1 MSIERARKYL
11 QQFGRDGDIIETSAS
26 SATVELAA
34 AALGVEPARI
44 AKTLSF
50 MAKGGVI
57 LIVAAGDCKID
68 NRKYKELF
76 GCKAK
81 MLSTDEVLQYT
92 GHDVGGVCP
101 FGIPE
106 NVRVYTDVSLQRFRT
121 VFPACGSSNSAI
133 ELNCDDLFRLSDSL
147 GWIDVG
153 KPQQY

>member
-1 MSIERARKYL
+1 
-11 QQFGRDGDIIETSAS
+11 
-26 SATVELAA
+26 
-34 AALGVEPARI
+34 
-44 AKTLSF
+44 
-50 MAKGGVI
+50 
-57 LIVAAGDCKID
+57 
-68 NRKYKELF
+68 
-76 GCKAK
+76 
-81 MLSTDEVLQYT
+81 MLSPDEVLQYT

-147 GWIDVG
+147 GWIDVS